1 MARVLIAYSTC
12 DGHTLEICE
21 RLKQV
26 VEQQDHSVDLRV
38 IDTESDIDV
47 SPFDKVVIGASI
59 RYGKHRPQ
67 VNEFIARNLEYL
79 ESNPSA
85 LFSVNVVARK
95 PEKNTPETNPYL
107 QKFLK
112 QIPWQPRHMA
122 VFAGKINYPIY
133 TFWDRQA
140 IRFIMW
146 MTKGPTDLTTVV
158 DFTDWNKVEE
168 FGRLV
173 AEI

>member
-59 RYGKHRPQ
+59 R
-67 VNEFIARNLEYL
+67 
-79 ESNPSA
+79 
-85 LFSVNVVARK
+85 
-95 PEKNTPETNPYL
+95 
-107 QKFLK
+107 
-112 QIPWQPRHMA
+112 
-122 VFAGKINYPIY
+122 
-133 TFWDRQA
+133 
-140 IRFIMW
+140 
-146 MTKGPTDLTTVV
+146 
-158 DFTDWNKVEE
+158 
-168 FGRLV
+168 
-173 AEI
+173 